1 MDEGRQG
8 LHLGSQPILAETS
21 KYKSKEC
28 SGKKVKLF
36 SFVVIFTYVNIFSYS
51 SKNIHVSGGGPGAC
65 LGISGGGQGRSI
77 DGFELRPP
85 PMLCPKKSLP
95 MKCPCP

>member
-1 MDEGRQG
+1 MLRHSYDLMIVQYKFIYVDEDFTWR
-8 LHLGSQPILAETS
+8 SQPILAETS

-51 SKNIHVSGGGPGAC
+51 SKNICVSGGGPGAC
-65 LGISGGGQGRSI
+65 LGISGGGSRKI
-77 DGFELRPP
+77 DR
-85 PMLCPKKSLP
+85 
-95 MKCPCP
+95 